1 MSISLSVVIRDWLIV
16 ICYDDC
22 VGMEDEP
29 SSRVHL
35 YFSSE
40 SHIHSLRNVLL
51 LAGVPANYTVA
62 TVLESLGMLCYAITL
77 YSF

>member
-1 MSISLSVVIRDWLIV
+1 MIDI
-16 ICYDDC
+16 
-22 VGMEDEP
+22 GMEDDP

-51 LAGVPANYTVA
+51 LAGVAANYTVA
-62 TVLESLGMLCYAITL
+62 TVLESLGIAFCLFSSL
-77 YSF
+77 NDNDVNV